1 MSSSTG
7 SREGGRHDPGDAEP
21 VKHPSGAWPAGLQTS
36 VCATPPSGFAPGGKG
51 WLDLQAER
59 ARRTIVLDQIRFD
72 LEAEPTARAVQ
83 EARRRWCQHIVQL
96 ADDIA
101 KAKVSNR

>member
-1 MSSSTG
+1 VTSALRAGAASG
-7 SREGGRHDPGDAEP
+7 QC
-21 VKHPSGAWPAGLQTS
+21 PSGAWPEALQYS
-36 VCATPPSGFAPGGKG
+36 VCGAVPDRYEPGGTG

-72 LEAEPTARAVQ
+72 LEAEPSARAVQ

-101 KAKVSNR
+101 KAKVSDR